1 MTVAAGLIA
10 SRFLHYAALMILF
23 GVAAFPVYAYHGT
36 APAAFEQQKFFAWSR
51 RVQIICAIAALLSG
65 ILWLG
70 FVAATMSGQ
79 STALIDANILWQVI
93 STTDFGR
100 IWAPRLGLIAVAL
113 ILLLPK
119 NQTETLRLIVLGCA
133 AIALTSIADTG
144 HSGADNGPRATLH
157 ITADAVHLSAAAV
170 WIGALVV
177 LARLTMNALRQLS
190 DHDLKILNHAL
201 SRFSGIG
208 PIVVAALT
216 LSGILNPGFLASLQ
230 TTYGQVL
237 LAKLVLFAA
246 MIALATANR
255 FWLAPRLQSALQTG
269 IGSEHATRAL
279 WASILAET
287 VLAALV
293 LAAVAWLGTL
303 APPGR

>member
-1 MTVAAGLIA
+1 
-10 SRFLHYAALMILF
+10 
-23 GVAAFPVYAYHGT
+23 
-36 APAAFEQQKFFAWSR
+36 
-51 RVQIICAIAALLSG
+51 
-65 ILWLG
+65 
-70 FVAATMSGQ
+70 
-79 STALIDANILWQVI
+79 
-93 STTDFGR
+93 
-100 IWAPRLGLIAVAL
+100 
-113 ILLLPK
+113 
-119 NQTETLRLIVLGCA
+119 
-133 AIALTSIADTG
+133 
-144 HSGADNGPRATLH
+144 
-157 ITADAVHLSAAAV
+157 V

-177 LARLTMNALRQLS
+177 LARLTINALRQLS
-190 DHDLKILNHAL
+190 DRDLKILDHAL

-216 LSGILNPGFLASLQ
+216 LSGILNPGFLASLT

-246 MIALATANR
+246 MIGLAVANR

-269 IGSEHATRAL
+269 IGSEPATRAL

-303 APPGR
+303 APPAR